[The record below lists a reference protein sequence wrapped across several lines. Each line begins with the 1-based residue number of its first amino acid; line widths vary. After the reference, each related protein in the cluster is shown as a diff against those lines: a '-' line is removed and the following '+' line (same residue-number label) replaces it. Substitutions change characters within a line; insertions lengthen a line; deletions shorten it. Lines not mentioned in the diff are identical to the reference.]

1 MGTRITDS
9 AMYGQLWGTP
19 ELDEVFEEGNRIR
32 SWVQILVALAEAQA
46 GLGIIPGPASREL
59 ADAAA
64 RLKLDMVLAAR
75 GTRRTGHST
84 LGFIEALRAALPPA
98 AAEWAYY
105 GATVQDLTDT
115 WMALAMKQV
124 GAIAWRDLRAIEDQ
138 ILTLAAD
145 HRDTV
150 MAGRTHGQLGS
161 LITFGLKAASWADEV
176 RRHLE
181 RLREG
186 APRWLVGQLAGAVG
200 SLGFFGDQ
208 GLELRESF
216 CARLGLG
223 EPSVSWTSCRDRPA
237 EFCLLLAMITA
248 TLARIGSEVYELQR
262 PEIGELS
269 EGLAP
274 GSVSSI
280 TMPHKQNPEAAE
292 HLVTLSRLARANAQV
307 LLEGMVAEHERD
319 GRSWKAEWPA
329 FSETCLL
336 AGASLA
342 MSKGLLEGLQVHPAA
357 MRANIDGA
365 RGFLLSETVLAALA
379 PSLGKHQAQAL
390 LQEALEAG
398 RRSGQSLTEVVAG
411 LPVDAGLTADLL
423 QAASVNGAGS
433 APGMVDEVVARAR
446 AARAAEDERWP

>member
-1 MGTRITDS
+1 MGTRVTDS
-9 AMYGQLWGTP
+9 ALYAQLWGTA
-19 ELDEVFEEGNRIR
+19 ELGEVFEERSRIQ
-32 SWVQILVALAEAQA
+32 SWVQILVALAEVQA
-46 GLGIIPGPASREL
+46 GLGIIPDQAARDL
-59 ADAAA
+59 AAAAA
-64 RLKLDMVLAAR
+64 RESLDLDLAAR
-75 GTRRTGHST
+75 ETRRTGHST
-84 LGFIEALRAALPPA
+84 LGVIEALQRTLPPA

-105 GATVQDLTDT
+105 GATVQDVTDT
-115 WMALAMKQV
+115 WMALAMKRV
-124 GAIAWRDLRAIEDQ
+124 GAIAWRDLRAIENQ
-138 ILTLAAD
+138 LLILAAA

-150 MAGRTHGQLGS
+150 MAGRTHGQPGS
-161 LITFGLKAASWADEV
+161 LITFGLKTASWADEI

-208 GLELRESF
+208 GLELRERF
-216 CARLGLG
+216 CARLGLA
-223 EPSVSWTSCRDRPA
+223 EPDVSWTSCRDRPT

-269 EGLAP
+269 EGAAP
-274 GSVSSI
+274 GAVSSI

-336 AGASLA
+336 AGASLSLA
-342 MSKGLLEGLQVHPAA
+342 KDLLAGLHVHPGA
-357 MRANIDGA
+357 MRGNIERA
-365 RGFLLSETVLAALA
+365 RGFLSSEAVLAALA
-379 PSLGKHQAQAL
+379 PSLGKHHAQAL
-390 LQEALEAG
+390 LQEALGAG

-411 LPVDAGLTADLL
+411 LPVAVGLKAGLL
-423 QAASVNGAGS
+423 QAAAANGTGS
-433 APGMVDEVVARAR
+433 APGMVDEVVAKAR
-446 AARAAEDERWP
+446 AARAAEEDRWP

>member
-1 MGTRITDS
+1 MGTRVTDS
-9 AMYGQLWGTP
+9 ALYAQLWGTP
-19 ELDEVFEEGNRIR
+19 ELGEVFEERNRMQ
-32 SWVQILVALAEAQA
+32 SWVEILVALAEAQA
-46 GLGIIPGPASREL
+46 GLGIIPDQAARDL

-64 RLKLDMVLAAR
+64 HERLDLDFAAR
-75 GTRRTGHST
+75 ETRRTGHST
-84 LGFIEALRAALPPA
+84 LGFIEALQSTLPPA

-115 WMALAMKQV
+115 WMALATKRV

-138 ILTLAAD
+138 LLSLSVS

-150 MAGRTHGQLGS
+150 MAGRTHGQPGS
-161 LITFGLKAASWADEV
+161 LITFGLKTASWADEV

-208 GLELRESF
+208 GLELREKF
-216 CARLGLG
+216 CARLGLA
-223 EPSVSWTSCRDRPA
+223 EPSISWTSCRDRPA

-269 EGLAP
+269 ESVAP
-274 GSVSSI
+274 GAVSSI
-280 TMPHKQNPEAAE
+280 TMPHKQNPEIAE

-307 LLEGMVAEHERD
+307 LLEGMVSEHERD

-336 AGASLA
+336 AGTSLSLA
-342 MSKGLLEGLQVHPAA
+342 KDLIAGLQVHPVA
-357 MRANIDGA
+357 MRGNIERA
-365 RGFLLSETVLAALA
+365 RGFLSSESVLAALA
-379 PSLGKHQAQAL
+379 PSLGKHRAQAL
-390 LQEALEAG
+390 LQEALAAG
-398 RRSGQSLTEVVAG
+398 QRSGQSLTEVVAG
-411 LPVDAGLTADLL
+411 LPVDAGLKAGLL
-423 QAASVNGAGS
+423 QAASANGAGP
-433 APGMVDEVVARAR
+433 AQGMVDEVVAKAR
-446 AARAAEDERWP
+446 VVRAAEEDQWP